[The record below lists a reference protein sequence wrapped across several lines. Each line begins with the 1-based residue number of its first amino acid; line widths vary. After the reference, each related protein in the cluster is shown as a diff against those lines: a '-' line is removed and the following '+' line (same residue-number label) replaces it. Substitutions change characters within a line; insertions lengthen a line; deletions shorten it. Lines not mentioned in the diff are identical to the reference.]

1 MVLALSRKSAHGELS
16 NPSILVDTPSGRVK
30 GYKETHNQ
38 THPMIRFI
46 GIPYAKPPVNNLRFR
61 KPRPIGKWDD
71 VQGIPNDHGPGCM
84 QDDGDYIGTYEMGFS
99 EDCLCLNI
107 YVPGH
112 EIKQT
117 KTFSVMVWIHGKDF
131 IHGST
136 SEYFPHN
143 IVAHGDVIVVTFNY
157 RLGVFGFLNI
167 DDQDLT
173 KNLGLWDQIAALQW
187 VHKNIAAFGGNP
199 KNVTIIGHSSGAVC
213 AHLLSLMP
221 RNGGLFQR
229 VIAMSGVVSRN
240 TVVKPNN
247 AEKVNRLLSERTNCT
262 ETTQSSIYLDCL
274 RSVPAEKLVDAVS
287 LQDFIPTDNITA
299 DLYVGPAIDGE
310 LITKDPYLLLYE
322 FDSNESRF
330 FRSLDFVAG
339 STDVE
344 GSLLYRKIVDSR
356 KTSLVSE
363 YENNLNF
370 SLDSEIPFHV
380 FKDSIAPGVI
390 NSLYGNNPILTH
402 KVVAFYHS
410 HRGSLDQSNQAM
422 QMYGQ
427 ATIVT
432 PTISALVAH
441 SRNNAASKTYHYLV
455 TLISPLPEGPPPPP
469 WFGGCGH
476 GDELYLLFRLM
487 ATPINLQMRD
497 FHHDLSRK
505 VVRYWTNFAKTGYVG
520 SLRTISFTVARNI
533 FLHLNLK
540 DV

>member
-1 MVLALSRKSAHGELS
+1 MVLAPFTLFHKSVHCELS
-16 NPSILVDTPSGRVK
+16 NATILVDTPSGRVK
-30 GYKETHNQ
+30 GYKETHNN

-46 GIPYAKPPVNNLRFR
+46 GIPYAEPPVNNLRFR

-71 VQGIPNDHGPGCM
+71 VRGIPNDHGPGCM
-84 QDDGDYIGTYEMGFS
+84 QDDGDYIGTYEMGYS
-99 EDCLCLNI
+99 EDCLYMNI
-107 YVPGH
+107 YVPGR
-112 EIKQT
+112 EIKQN
-117 KTFSVMVWIHGKDF
+117 KALSVMVWIHGNDF
-131 IHGST
+131 IQGST

-143 IVAHGDVIVVTFNY
+143 IVAHGDVIVVTFDY

-167 DDQDLT
+167 DDQDFT
-173 KNLGLWDQIAALQW
+173 QNIGLWDQMAALHW
-187 VHKNIAAFGGNP
+187 VHENIAAFGGNP
-199 KNVTIIGHSSGAVC
+199 KSVTIFGHSSGAVC

-221 RNGGLFQR
+221 RNEGLFQR
-229 VIAMSGVVSRN
+229 VIAMGGVVSRN
-240 TVVKPNN
+240 TVVKPNS

-262 ETTQSSIYLDCL
+262 ETSPSSIYLDCL
-274 RSVPAEKLVDAVS
+274 RSVSAEKLVDAVS

-310 LITKDPYLLLYE
+310 LIRKSPYLFLYD
-322 FDSNESRF
+322 FDSDESRF

-339 STDVE
+339 TTDVE

-370 SLDSEIPFHV
+370 SLDSGIPFHV

-390 NSLYGNNPILTH
+390 RSLYGNSPILTH
-402 KVVAFYHS
+402 KVVEFYHS
-410 HRGSLDQSNQAM
+410 HRGNLDQSNQAV

-455 TLISPLPEGPPPPP
+455 TLISPLPVGPPPPP

-476 GDELYLLFRLM
+476 EDELYLLFRLM

-505 VVRYWTNFAKTGYVG
+505 VVHYWTNFAKTGYVR
-520 SLRTISFTVARNI
+520 SLRTTCFTVARNI
-533 FLHLNLK
+533 F
-540 DV
+540 